1 MNQYIQTMKNAL
13 TSYYNAAK
21 AAEASKEQ
29 ARQRYQPEVAAQEI
43 RKLESSLEAQKRATI
58 SAITEAKDKAVEA
71 TYRWG
76 ALDGSK
82 IDDGDMKLLKFD
94 LSPEQFEAL
103 VNKHKRN
110 GTMCFI
116 LAQYAEKHNR
126 QETKPGEFGSV
137 GRLNTLIIPS
147 VENKIAAYKKFAESA
162 IGTVE
167 NMDGY
172 GWGQGV
178 DSPVIESAVKNFGTP
193 NPMNSAWLEA
203 LEG

>member
-126 QETKPGEFGSV
+126 QETKPGEFGLT
-137 GRLNTLIIPS
+137 GRLNTLVIPT
-147 VENKIAAYKKFAESA
+147 VDEKIKAYERFAESA
-162 IGTVE
+162 ISTIN
-167 NMDGY
+167 NMTGY
-172 GWGQGV
+172 GWGKGV
-178 DSPVIESAVKNFGTP
+178 GNPVIESSVKNFGDP
-193 NPMNSAWLEA
+193 NPLNYALLEA
-203 LEG
+203 IE